1 MKKLL
6 LAAAACGLLLAGCV
20 STSTTML
27 AAGTAGP
34 ATLPDSIVI
43 YRVASQ
49 VPGPYRELAILD
61 SVGDANGTNQTMMYQ
76 SMRREAAKIGAN
88 GIILDSTTEPS
99 AAAQVAGAI
108 FGVGSNRRGK
118 AIAILAEG
126 VPVVPAPVKP
136 AR

>member
-1 MKKLL
+1 MKTWMIASAIGAVLL
-6 LAAAACGLLLAGCV
+6 GGCV

-34 ATLPDSIVI
+34 PTLPDSVVI
-43 YRVASQ
+43 YRTAAQ
-49 VPGPYRELAILD
+49 VPGPYRELALLD
-61 SVGDANGTNQTMMYQ
+61 SVGDANATNQTQMYN
-76 SMRREAAKIGAN
+76 SMRREAGKIGAN

-118 AIAILAEG
+118 AIAIIVEG
-126 VPVVPAPVKP
+126 QPIVPAPPPK
-136 AR
+136 R

>member
-1 MKKLL
+1 MKRWIVASAIGALL
-6 LAAAACGLLLAGCV
+6 LGGCV

-43 YRVASQ
+43 YRTAAQ
-49 VPGPYRELAILD
+49 VQGPYRELALLD
-61 SVGDANGTNQTMMYQ
+61 SVGDANATNQTQMYN
-76 SMRREAAKIGAN
+76 SMRREAGKIGAN

-108 FGVGSNRRGK
+108 FGVGSNRRGR
-118 AIAILAEG
+118 AIAVLVEG
-126 VPVVPAPVKP
+126 QPVVPAPPKK
-136 AR
+136 